1 MKVLVRTKNL
11 SRQEWLQYRTQG
23 IGGSDVSVIAGINPY
38 RSVYQLWLEKT
49 GQITPEETENEYT
62 QFGTLLEPIV
72 RKVFTQND
80 IVNNT

>member
-1 MKVLVRTKNL
+1 MKVLVSTKNL

-23 IGGSDVSVIAGINPY
+23 IGGSEVSVIAGINPY

-62 QFGTLLEPIV
+62 QFGTI
-72 RKVFTQND
+72 TSD
-80 IVNNT
+80 SSI